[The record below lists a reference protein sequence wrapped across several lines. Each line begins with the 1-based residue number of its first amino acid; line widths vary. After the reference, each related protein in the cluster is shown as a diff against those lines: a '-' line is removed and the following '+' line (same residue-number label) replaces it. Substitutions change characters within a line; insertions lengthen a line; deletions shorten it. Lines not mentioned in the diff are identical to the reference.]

1 MIKMKVAGSP
11 IGHSLLH
18 PLLHNHAY
26 QILGV
31 AAEFTSEE
39 VSELTFPDFY
49 YRCRDSGYSVDCH

>member
-11 IGHSLLH
+11 IGHSLS

-26 QILGV
+26 QTLNV

-39 VSELTFPDFY
+39 VNELSFQTFITNAEILAFEDW
-49 YRCRDSGYSVDCH
+49 R